1 MTEQDDMEKI
11 RTAHIEQS
19 RMAGHPE
26 RLPNNLRKSER
37 KKNTSIGSA
46 SAIYKQ
52 NISHSSQKSSVNKKK
67 KYKKKQTTASAA
79 KNRRI
84 L

>member
-26 RLPNNLRKSER
+26 RLPNNLSKSER
-37 KKNTSIGSA
+37 KKDTSIGSA

-52 NISHSSQKSSVNKKK
+52 NISHSSHISHSSQKSSVNKKK
-67 KYKKKQTTASAA
+67 KNEKADYGYS
-79 KNRRI
+79 R
-84 L
+84 

>member
-26 RLPNNLRKSER
+26 RLPNNLRKSEW
-37 KKNTSIGSA
+37 
-46 SAIYKQ
+46 
-52 NISHSSQKSSVNKKK
+52 NKKK
-67 KYKKKQTTASAA
+67 KYKKADYGFG
-79 KNRRI
+79 R
-84 L
+84 